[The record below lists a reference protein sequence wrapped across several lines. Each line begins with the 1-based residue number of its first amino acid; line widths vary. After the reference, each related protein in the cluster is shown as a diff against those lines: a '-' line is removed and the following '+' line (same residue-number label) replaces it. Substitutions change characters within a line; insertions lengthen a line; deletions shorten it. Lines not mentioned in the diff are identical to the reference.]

1 MNYNFEYWAMLEPMR
16 YYDKRR
22 EDLSDNL
29 KKKYDSMTSNENNE
43 YIATCKWDGEF
54 MMFIKWDGQY
64 LIRSR
69 SISKVTGAYG
79 DKTAHLPHLVEEM
92 QYWPDNT
99 VILGEVCWG
108 DFGTVST
115 DVGTILR
122 CLPAKAVERQ
132 KERKLVVKVF
142 DALAVMGENLLN
154 NPYSDRIALAHNMIN
169 LCNVNGDGYF
179 TMTNICPFDKTPAE
193 FADEIISQGG
203 EGVVIQ
209 RKDYAYEPGKR
220 AAWKTLK
227 LKQRL
232 PEMEF
237 KVISSIPATRDYNGK
252 YPETWPYWLIEIER
266 YYPSEIDEFGNE
278 WFTPF
283 KEWEPVENPSPEER
297 AIGIP
302 VTKPYFYGW
311 HMGVRFEYNGVVCDA
326 SSGLTD
332 ADREWLGTTEAQQA
346 IKNGELY
353 VVIRAMQEASL
364 GGLRHPVVVR
374 LRTDIK

>member
-1 MNYNFEYWAMLEPMR
+1 MSTINFNYWEMLEPMR

-29 KKKYDSMTSNENNE
+29 KKKYDAMTNNKNNE

-54 MMFIKWDGQY
+54 MMFIKWEGQI

-69 SISKVTGAYG
+69 SISKVTGKYG

-92 QYWPDNT
+92 KLWPDNT

-108 DFGTVST
+108 DFGSVST

-142 DALAVMGENLLN
+142 DALAMYGESFLN
-154 NPYSDRIALAHNMIN
+154 ATYEERYAVAHN
-169 LCNVNGDGYF
+169 LVSLAGREYF
-179 TMTNICPFDKTPAE
+179 SMTNVCPPDKTPAE

-209 RKDYAYEPGKR
+209 RKDYVYEPGKR
-220 AAWKTLK
+220 TAWKTLK

-232 PEMEF
+232 PQMELPVVGRLSP
-237 KVISSIPATRDYNGK
+237 KQYYEGDC
-252 YPETWPYWLIEIER
+252 PETWPYYVMVDSTYDDEEGNT
-266 YYPSEIDEFGNE
+266 YYTSE
-278 WFTPF
+278 
-283 KEWEPVENPSPEER
+283 KVL
-297 AIGIP
+297 

-311 HMGVRFEYNGVVCDA
+311 MNGIVVQLEDGTTCEVT
-326 SSGLTD
+326 SGLTD
-332 ADREWLGTTEAQQA
+332 ADREWLATMEAA
-346 IKNGELY
+346 EMIKNGELY
-353 VVIRAMQEASL
+353 AVIQAMQINTK
-364 GGLRHPVVVR
+364 GRLRHGTLIR
-374 LRTDIK
+374 LRNDM

>member
-1 MNYNFEYWAMLEPMR
+1 MNYDFEYWSKLEPMK

-22 EDLSDNL
+22 EELSDSL
-29 KKKYDSMTSNENNE
+29 KKKYDAMVNNENDE
-43 YIATCKWDGEF
+43 YIASCKWDGEWHL
-54 MMFIKWDGQY
+54 FIKWNNQV

-69 SISKVTGAYG
+69 SISKVTGTYG

-92 QYWPDNT
+92 QCWPDNT

-108 DFGTVST
+108 EFGKVST

-122 CLPAKAVERQ
+122 CLPAKAVDRQ
-132 KERKLVVKVF
+132 KEHKLVVKVF
-142 DALAVMGENLLN
+142 DCLAWDGEVIINK
-154 NPYSDRIALAHNMIN
+154 PYEFRIAEAHNKISLFGN
-169 LCNVNGDGYF
+169 YF
-179 TMTNICPFDKTPAE
+179 SMTMICPPSKTPAE

-209 RKDYAYEPGKR
+209 RKDYVYEPGKR

-237 KVISSIPATRDYNGK
+237 KVLASIPATRDYNGK
-252 YPETWPYWLIEIER
+252 YPESWAYWEIER
-266 YYPSEIDEFGNE
+266 EVYYPSGVDELGNE
-278 WFTPF
+278 WFDPF
-283 KEWEPVENPSPEER
+283 KEFELVENPTEEEKSH
-297 AIGIP
+297 GWP
-302 VTKPYFYGW
+302 VTKPYFFGW
-311 HMGVRFEYNGVVCDA
+311 HMGVRFEYNGVMCDA

-332 ADREWLGTTEAQQA
+332 ADREWLGTAEAQQL

-353 VVIRAMQEASL
+353 VTIRAMQEASL
-364 GGLRHPVVVR
+364 GGLRHPTIVR
-374 LRTDIK
+374 LRTDM

>member
-1 MNYNFEYWAMLEPMR
+1 MNYDFEYWSKLEPMK

-22 EDLSDNL
+22 EDLSDSL
-29 KKKYDSMTSNENNE
+29 KKKYDAMVNNENNE
-43 YIATCKWDGEF
+43 YIASCKWDGEWHL
-54 MMFIKWDGQY
+54 FIKWNNQV

-69 SISKVTGAYG
+69 SISKVTGTYG

-92 QYWPDNT
+92 QCWPDNT

-108 DFGTVST
+108 EFGKVST

-132 KERKLVVKVF
+132 KEHKLVVKVF
-142 DALAVMGENLLN
+142 DCLAWDGEVIINK
-154 NPYSDRIALAHNMIN
+154 PYEFRIAEAYNKMN
-169 LCNVNGDGYF
+169 LFGKYF
-179 TMTNICPFDKTPAE
+179 SMTMICPPSKTPAE

-209 RKDYAYEPGKR
+209 RKDYVYEPGKR

-237 KVISSIPATRDYNGK
+237 KVLESIPATRDYNGK
-252 YPETWPYWLIEIER
+252 YPESWPYWLVEVER
-266 YYPSEIDEFGNE
+266 YYPSGIDELGNE

-283 KEWEPVENPSPEER
+283 KEWKPIENPSAEQR
-297 AIGIP
+297 MIGIP
-302 VTKPYFYGW
+302 VTKPYFFGW

-332 ADREWLGTTEAQQA
+332 ADREWLGTAEAQQL

-353 VVIRAMQEASL
+353 VVIRGMQFTGCSI
-364 GGLRHPVVVR
+364 RHPVIVR
-374 LRTDIK
+374 LRTDM

>member
-1 MNYNFEYWAMLEPMR
+1 MNYNFEYWAMMEPMK
-16 YYDKRR
+16 YYDKKR

-29 KKKYDSMTSNENNE
+29 KKKYDAMVNNEDDE
-43 YIATCKWDGEF
+43 YIATCKYDGEWT
-54 MMFIKWDGQY
+54 MFIKWGGQY

-69 SISKVTGAYG
+69 SLSKVTGAYG

-92 QYWPDNT
+92 QKWPDNT

-108 DFGTVST
+108 DFGSVST

-132 KERKLVVKVF
+132 KERKLVVKMF
-142 DALAVMGENLLN
+142 DLLAIAGESWLN
-154 NPYSDRIALAHNMIN
+154 VPYGSRLMQLRNYEGWIDSE
-169 LCNVNGDGYF
+169 YF
-179 TMTNICPFDKTPAE
+179 TVTNICPPGKTPAE

-209 RKDYAYEPGKR
+209 REDYTYEPGKR

-237 KVISSIPATRDYNGK
+237 KVVASIPATRDYNGK
-252 YPETWPYWLIEIER
+252 YPESWPYWEVEIER
-266 YYPSEIDEFGNE
+266 YYPCNTDEFGNE
-278 WFTPF
+278 WVVHC
-283 KEWEPVENPSPEER
+283 KVLKPVENPTEDEKEH
-297 AIGIP
+297 GIP
-302 VTKPYFYGW
+302 VTKPYFFGW
-311 HMGVRFEYNGVVCDA
+311 HMGVRFEYNGVMCDA

-332 ADREWLGTTEAQQA
+332 ADREWLGTEEAQNM
-346 IKNGELY
+346 IENGELY
-353 VVIRAMQEASL
+353 VTIRAMQEASL
-364 GGLRHPVVVR
+364 GGLRHPVIVR
-374 LRTDIK
+374 LRTDM

>member
-1 MNYNFEYWAMLEPMR
+1 MNYNFNYWAMLEPMK
-16 YYDKRR
+16 YYDKKRD
-22 EDLSDNL
+22 DLSDNL
-29 KKKYDSMTSNENNE
+29 KKKYDAMVHNENDE

-54 MMFIKWDGQY
+54 MMFIKWDGQI

-69 SISKVTGAYG
+69 SLSKVTGSYG

-92 QYWPDNT
+92 QKWPDNT

-108 DFGTVST
+108 DFGSVST

-132 KERKLVVKVF
+132 KERKLVVKMF
-142 DALAVMGENLLN
+142 DLLAIFGESWLN
-154 NPYSDRIALAHNMIN
+154 MPYGSRLMELRNYEGWIDSE
-169 LCNVNGDGYF
+169 YF
-179 TMTNICPFDKTPAE
+179 TVTNICPPGKTPAE

-203 EGVVIQ
+203 EGIVIQ
-209 RKDYAYEPGKR
+209 RADYIYEPGKR
-220 AAWKTLK
+220 SAWKTLK

-237 KVISSIPATRDYNGK
+237 KVIASIPATKEYNGK
-252 YPETWPYWLIEIER
+252 YPESWPYWEIEIVVD
-266 YYPSEIDEFGNE
+266 YLSGDDEFGA
-278 WFTPF
+278 WFVPC
-283 KEWEPVENPSPEER
+283 KEWELIENPSPEER
-297 AIGIP
+297 MIGIP

-332 ADREWLGTTEAQQA
+332 ADREWLGTEEAQNI

-353 VVIRAMQEASL
+353 VTIRAMQEASL
-364 GGLRHPVVVR
+364 GGLRHPVIVR
-374 LRTDIK
+374 LRTDM

>member
-1 MNYNFEYWAMLEPMR
+1 MMPGFEYWAMLEPMK
-16 YYDKRR
+16 YYDKKR

-29 KKKYDSMTSNENNE
+29 KKKYDAMINNENNE
-43 YIATCKWDGEF
+43 YIATCKYDGEWT
-54 MMFIKWDGQY
+54 MFIKWDGEI

-69 SISKVTGAYG
+69 SISKVTGKYG

-99 VILGEVCWG
+99 IILGEVCWG
-108 DFGTVST
+108 DFGSVST

-122 CLPAKAVERQ
+122 CLPAKAIERQ
-132 KERKLVVKVF
+132 KERKLAVKVF
-142 DALAVMGENLLN
+142 DCLAWDNEILMNQ
-154 NPYSDRIALAHNMIN
+154 PYEIRIAEAHNKIN
-169 LCNVNGDGYF
+169 LFGNYF
-179 TMTNICPFDKTPAE
+179 GMTNICPSDKTPAE

-209 RKDYAYEPGKR
+209 RKDYTYEPGKR

-237 KVISSIPATRDYNGK
+237 KVVASIPATKEYNGK
-252 YPETWPYWLIEIER
+252 YPESWPYWLVEVER
-266 YYPSEIDEFGNE
+266 YYPTGIDELGNE

-283 KEWEPVENPSPEER
+283 KEWEPIENPSPEER
-297 AIGIP
+297 MIGIP
-302 VTKPYFYGW
+302 VTKPYFFGW
-311 HMGVRFEYNGVVCDA
+311 HMGVRFEYNGVLCDA

-332 ADREWLGTTEAQQA
+332 ADREWLGTKEAQNI

-353 VVIRAMQEASL
+353 VTIRAMQEASL
-364 GGLRHPVVVR
+364 GGLRHPVIVR
-374 LRTDIK
+374 LRTDM

>member
-1 MNYNFEYWAMLEPMR
+1 MMPGFEYWAMLEPMK
-16 YYDKRR
+16 YYDKKR

-29 KKKYDSMTSNENNE
+29 KKKYDAMINNENNE
-43 YIATCKWDGEF
+43 YIATCKYDGEWT
-54 MMFIKWDGQY
+54 MFIKWDGQY

-69 SISKVTGAYG
+69 SLSKVTGAYG

-92 QYWPDNT
+92 QKWPDNT

-108 DFGTVST
+108 DFGSVST

-132 KERKLVVKVF
+132 KERKLVVKMF
-142 DALAVMGENLLN
+142 DLLAIAGESWLN
-154 NPYSDRIALAHNMIN
+154 VPYGSRLMQLRNYEGWIDSE
-169 LCNVNGDGYF
+169 YF
-179 TMTNICPFDKTPAE
+179 TITNICPPDKTPAE

-209 RKDYAYEPGKR
+209 REDYVYEPGKR

-237 KVISSIPATRDYNGK
+237 KVVASIPATKEYNGK
-252 YPETWPYWLIEIER
+252 YPESWPYWEIER
-266 YYPSEIDEFGNE
+266 EVYYPAGDDEFGNE
-278 WFTPF
+278 WFTPC
-283 KEWEPVENPSPEER
+283 KEIELVENPAEEDKSH
-297 AIGIP
+297 GMP
-302 VTKPYFYGW
+302 VTKPYFFGW
-311 HMGVRFEYNGVVCDA
+311 HMGVRFEYNGVMCDA

-332 ADREWLGTTEAQQA
+332 ADRDWLGTIEAQNI

-353 VVIRAMQEASL
+353 VTIRAMQEASL

-374 LRTDIK
+374 LRTDM

>member
-1 MNYNFEYWAMLEPMR
+1 MMPGFEYWAMLEPMK
-16 YYDKRR
+16 YYDKKR

-29 KKKYDSMTSNENNE
+29 KKKYDAMINNENNE
-43 YIATCKWDGEF
+43 YIATCKYDGEWT
-54 MMFIKWDGQY
+54 MFIKWDGQY

-132 KERKLVVKVF
+132 KNRKLVVKVF
-142 DALAVMGENLLN
+142 DALAMYGESFLN
-154 NPYSDRIALAHNMIN
+154 ATYEERYSVAHNLIS
-169 LCNVNGDGYF
+169 LAGREYF
-179 TMTNICPFDKTPAE
+179 SMTNICPSDKTPAE
-193 FADEIISQGG
+193 FADEIIGQGG

-220 AAWKTLK
+220 SAWKTLK

-237 KVISSIPATRDYNGK
+237 KVVASIPATREYNGK
-252 YPETWPYWLIEIER
+252 YPESWPYWEVEDER
-266 YYPSEIDEFGNE
+266 YYPGGIDEFGNE
-278 WFTPF
+278 WFVHCKVT
-283 KEWEPVENPSPEER
+283 KLMENPTEDYKEH
-297 AIGIP
+297 GCP

-311 HMGVRFEYNGVVCDA
+311 HMGVRFEYNGVMCDA

-332 ADREWLGTTEAQQA
+332 VDREWLGTEEAQN
-346 IKNGELY
+346 IINNGELY
-353 VVIRAMQEASL
+353 VTIRAMQEASL
-364 GGLRHPVVVR
+364 GGLRHPVIVR
-374 LRTDIK
+374 LRTDM

>member
-29 KKKYDSMTSNENNE
+29 KKKYDAMTSNENNE

-99 VILGEVCWG
+99 VVLGEVCWG
-108 DFGTVST
+108 DFGSVST

-122 CLPAKAVERQ
+122 CLPVKAVERQ
-132 KERKLVVKVF
+132 KERKLEVKVF
-142 DALAVMGENLLN
+142 DCLAWDNEILMNK
-154 NPYSDRIALAHNMIN
+154 PYEYRIAEAHNKIN
-169 LCNVNGDGYF
+169 LFGNYF
-179 TMTNICPFDKTPAE
+179 GMTMICLDKTPAE

-209 RKDYAYEPGKR
+209 RKDYVYEPGKR
-220 AAWKTLK
+220 SAWKTLK

-237 KVISSIPATRDYNGK
+237 KVVASIPATRDYNGK
-252 YPETWPYWLIEIER
+252 YPESWPYWEIER
-266 YYPSEIDEFGNE
+266 EVYYPSGDDEFGNE
-278 WFTPF
+278 WFTPC
-283 KEWEPVENPSPEER
+283 KEIELVENPSEEEKSH
-297 AIGIP
+297 GWP
-302 VTKPYFYGW
+302 VTKPYFHGW
-311 HMGVRFEYNGVVCDA
+311 HMGVRFEYNGVMCDA

-332 ADREWLGTTEAQQA
+332 ADREWLGTIGAQQQ

-353 VVIRAMQEASL
+353 VTIRAMQEASL
-364 GGLRHPVVVR
+364 GGLRHPVILR
-374 LRTDIK
+374 LRTDM